1 MMKKTQKFSLLE
13 LVVIIAV
20 LFVGLSLLL
29 SVAAEMSD
37 PAKES
42 VCRTNLKKFA
52 VSMIQYTQDNDG
64 WLLFPGLPW
73 NEPSGLGKKMDAYLS
88 NQMPSRNPD
97 LFACP
102 ADQRPMKELQEG
114 GAKFWMQN
122 PNGKWE
128 FYRVSYA
135 VNLIVTGMPN
145 NQYWK
150 PHRLPDMKSPAE
162 CYLFS
167 DALMRD
173 NPGDAK
179 RFAFRHNALANTA
192 FADGSVK
199 PLAEKQVP
207 KWQSQI
213 RQAFWEGGAE

>member
-1 MMKKTQKFSLLE
+1 
-13 LVVIIAV
+13 
-20 LFVGLSLLL
+20 
-29 SVAAEMSD
+29 
-37 PAKES
+37 
-42 VCRTNLKKFA
+42 
-52 VSMIQYTQDNDG
+52 
-64 WLLFPGLPW
+64 
-73 NEPSGLGKKMDAYLS
+73 MDAYLS

-192 FADGSVK
+192 VADGSVK